1 MELYSLNYKHYVR
14 IRRGSVIISVRERK
28 FHANFTF
35 WERKF
40 PGTKVSREESSRGRK
55 FYLWTRVRKFH
66 ESLTLRSFCSKLN
79 RVDRRF
85 FFSIQCKYSMLYNA
99 CAIKW
104 LTNSDS
110 VWNHCYIRCHI
121 DNITDGKTFRR
132 TCKTRNCRLSA
143 LSQKYQKIVA
153 VDSVQ
158 YSLNVLV
165 RCRIPPATSS
175 RSAAM
180 CTSTY
185 LETSPIRHCCN
196 KD

>member
-1 MELYSLNYKHYVR
+1 MLILLFGN
-14 IRRGSVIISVRERK
+14 GS
-28 FHANFTF
+28 
-35 WERKF
+35 
-40 PGTKVSREESSRGRK
+40 SREPKFQGRKVPEDESSIYGLG
-55 FYLWTRVRKFH
+55 Y
-66 ESLTLRSFCSKLN
+66 ESSMNPWHWGHSVASSTELT
-79 RVDRRF
+79 DGF